1 MCLAIMDYAVCR
13 KKVLMENPLNVLGGN
28 LGDFREFCKGVRPSE
43 TQKIGVSDGLFS
55 RNLFG
60 IILGSL
66 GIIIV
71 GLVAKKPH
79 CSGALC

>member
-1 MCLAIMDYAVCR
+1 MCLAIMACAVCR
-13 KKVLMENPLNVLGGN
+13 KKVLMRNPPKCLGGN
-28 LGDFREFCKGVRPSE
+28 LGDLGGFCKGVRPSE

>member
-1 MCLAIMDYAVCR
+1 MCLAIMACAVCW

-28 LGDFREFCKGVRPSE
+28 LGDFGGFCKGVRPSE
-43 TQKIGVSDGLFS
+43 TQKIGVSDGLFI

-71 GLVAKKPH
+71 ELVAKKPH

>member
-1 MCLAIMDYAVCR
+1 MGRTAGA
-13 KKVLMENPLNVLGGN
+13 
-28 LGDFREFCKGVRPSE
+28 GVARDIIGRAAGRPSE

-71 GLVAKKPH
+71 ELVAKKPH

>member
-13 KKVLMENPLNVLGGN
+13 KKVLMRNPLNVLGGN
-28 LGDFREFCKGVRPSE
+28 LGDFGEFCKGLRPSE